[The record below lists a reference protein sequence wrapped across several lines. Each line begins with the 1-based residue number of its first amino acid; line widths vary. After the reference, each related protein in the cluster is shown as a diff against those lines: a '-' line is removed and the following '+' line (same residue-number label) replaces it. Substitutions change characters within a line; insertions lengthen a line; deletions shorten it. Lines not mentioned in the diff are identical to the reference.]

1 MAPALSRFAS
11 SRTNT
16 LPTLTP
22 CFPTTKALQVKLHF
36 LGANRQV
43 TGSRYCL
50 EIAGTTVMVDC
61 GLFQERPYEDRNWD
75 PCPIDPAQIDALLL
89 THVHIDHSGWIPR
102 LVKEGFRGPIYAT
115 PPSVDMAA
123 VMLEDSAKIHEEDA
137 AFKAKRHRR
146 EGRQPRHSHEPLYT
160 REDVSRTLPNLQSVD
175 YNAPLKIGDAMS
187 VTFHEAGH
195 ILGSAMLQIQARE
208 GDRQRSLIFS
218 GDIGQWDKPLIR
230 DPTLFDSADYVIMES
245 TYGDRDHREAGDVSD
260 QLADVISS
268 TVGRGGNVVIP
279 TFAVERAQ
287 ELIYYISELANQ
299 NRIPAIPVMLDSP
312 MAVDITEIFQKH
324 RNQFDEES
332 WERIYRGDPPLR
344 FPGLSL
350 CRSVESSKGINK
362 LNTPCVIMAT
372 SGMCTGGRIKH
383 HLKHNIG
390 DPKATILFVGHQ
402 GRGTLGQQI
411 VSGKP
416 DVRIHGREHRVR
428 AAVRQIYGF
437 SGHGDRG
444 DLLRWISNIEQPRR
458 VFLTHGD
465 EDAALALAEHLQRE
479 HQLDVHVP
487 HYGDTVVLD

>member
-1 MAPALSRFAS
+1 M
-11 SRTNT
+11 
-16 LPTLTP
+16 LTSLGVVVAA
-22 CFPTTKALQVKLHF
+22 KELRVKLHF

-50 EIAGTTVMVDC
+50 EVAGTTVMIDC

-75 PCPIDPAQIDALLL
+75 KCPIDPAQIDALLL

-102 LVKEGFRGPIYAT
+102 LVKDGFHAPIYAT
-115 PPSVDMAA
+115 PPSVDMAE

-137 AFKAKRHRR
+137 AYKAKRHKR
-146 EGRQPRHSHEPLYT
+146 EGRKPRYSHDPLYT
-160 REDVSRTLPNLQSVD
+160 REDVRRTLPHFQSIE
-175 YNAPLKIGDAMS
+175 YNTPLRISEGLE
-187 VTFHEAGH
+187 VTYHEAGH
-195 ILGSAMLQIQARE
+195 ILGSAMLRVTARE
-208 GDRQRSLIFS
+208 NGCQRTLIFS

-230 DPTLFDSADYVIMES
+230 DPTLFDTADYVIMES
-245 TYGDRDHREAGDVSD
+245 TYGDRDHREGGDLAE
-260 QLADVISS
+260 QLGEVIRS

-287 ELIYYISELANQ
+287 ELIYHISQLANQ
-299 NRIPAIPVMLDSP
+299 NCIPAIPVMLDSP
-312 MAVDITEIFQKH
+312 MAVDITEIFQKY
-324 RNQFDEES
+324 RNRFDEET

-344 FPGLSL
+344 FPGLSM
-350 CRSVESSKGINK
+350 CRSVESSKNINK

-383 HLKHNIG
+383 HLKHNLS
-390 DPKATILFVGHQ
+390 DPASTILFVGHQ

-416 DVRIHGREHRVR
+416 TVRIHGRDHRVR
-428 AAVRQIYGF
+428 AEVRQIYGF
-437 SGHGDRG
+437 SAHGDRG
-444 DLLRWISNIEQPRR
+444 DLIRWVSNIEQPRR

-479 HQLDVHVP
+479 QELDVQVP
-487 HYGDTVVLD
+487 HYGDTVILD